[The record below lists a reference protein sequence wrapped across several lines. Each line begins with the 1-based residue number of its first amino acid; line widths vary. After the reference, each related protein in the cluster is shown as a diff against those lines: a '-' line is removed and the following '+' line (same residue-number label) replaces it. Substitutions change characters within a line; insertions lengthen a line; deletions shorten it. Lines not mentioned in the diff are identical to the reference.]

1 MTIRTNTPRPL
12 DDRPM
17 PVQARLAAAWASFMF
32 LYVYVDVLNFYKPG
46 VVDGILDGLMW
57 RFDVSATLLTVVL
70 VSVSIPA
77 MMVALSV
84 TLPAR
89 VNRTVNLVVASL
101 LIPYTVFN
109 AAGTTWEWAG
119 FYGISIGLELLLLAF
134 VLRSAWT
141 WPRTAAEPADLAT
154 TELRQPVQ

>member
-1 MTIRTNTPRPL
+1 MDQL
-12 DDRPM
+12 
-17 PVQARLAAAWASFMF
+17 QF
-32 LYVYVDVLNFYKPG
+32 LYIYVDVLNFYKPG
-46 VVDGILDGLMW
+46 VLDGILNGLMW
-57 RFDVSATLLTVVL
+57 RFDVSSTLLTVVL

-77 MMVALSV
+77 MMVALSM

-89 VNRTVNLVVASL
+89 ANRAANLVVASL
-101 LIPYTVFN
+101 LIPYTIFN

-141 WPRTAAEPADLAT
+141 WPRTAAVPAGPA
-154 TELRQPVQ
+154 TELRQPV

>member
-1 MTIRTNTPRPL
+1 MTIRTTAPRLL
-12 DDRPM
+12 DSPPI
-17 PVQARLAAAWASFMF
+17 PVQAKLAAAWASFMF

-57 RFDVSATLLTVVL
+57 RFAVSSTLLTVAL

-77 MMVALSV
+77 MMVALSM

-89 VNRTVNLVVASL
+89 ANRAANLVVASL
-101 LIPYTVFN
+101 LIPYSIFN
-109 AAGTTWEWAG
+109 AAGTTWEWDG

-134 VLRSAWT
+134 VLRSAWK
-141 WPRTAAEPADLAT
+141 WPRMPAMPADAET
-154 TELRQPVQ
+154 SGLRQTV

>member
-12 DDRPM
+12 DDRPL
-17 PVQARLAAAWASFMF
+17 PVQAKLAAAWASFMF

-46 VVDGILDGLMW
+46 VVDGILNGLMW
-57 RFDVSATLLTVVL
+57 RFDVSSTLLTVVL

-77 MMVALSV
+77 MMVALSM

-89 VNRTVNLVVASL
+89 VNRAANLVVASL

-141 WPRTAAEPADLAT
+141 WPRSAAVPAGAAT